1 MDYGDILSII
11 EHIIEGIEF
20 EELDLSEV
28 KSKLQELAMNLEE
41 NLADFREEGES
52 FDFEDLL

>member
-20 EELDLSEV
+20 EELDLSEI
-28 KSKLQELAMNLEE
+28 KSKLQELVMSLEE
-41 NLADFREEGES
+41 NLGGFREEEES
-52 FDFEDLL
+52 FDFDDLL

>member
-20 EELDLSEV
+20 EELDLSEI
-28 KSKLQELAMNLEE
+28 KSKLQELAMSLEE
-41 NLADFREEGES
+41 NLGDFREEEES
-52 FDFEDLL
+52 FDFDDLL

>member
-20 EELDLSEV
+20 EELDLSEI
-28 KSKLQELAMNLEE
+28 KSKLQELAMSLEE
-41 NLADFREEGES
+41 NLGGFREEEES
-52 FDFEDLL
+52 FDFDDLL

>member
-20 EELDLSEV
+20 EELNLPEV
-28 KSKLQELAMNLEE
+28 KSKLQELAIDLEE
-41 NLADFREEGES
+41 NLVDFREEGES
-52 FDFEDLL
+52 FDFDDLL

>member
-28 KSKLQELAMNLEE
+28 KSKLQELAMDLEE

>member
-20 EELDLSEV
+20 EELDLFEV
-28 KSKLQELAMNLEE
+28 KSKLQELVINLEE

-52 FDFEDLL
+52 FNFDDLL

>member
-28 KSKLQELAMNLEE
+28 RSKLQELAMNLEE